1 MTYRAIPLILVFALS
16 ACGDSAV
23 FQSRNAGAATVT
35 VAPAGDTTRP
45 VGRPDLGAAALT
57 AVAPTASGP
66 LGTTVASLGDP
77 ASPGLWLETSL
88 VSIETSGRV
97 ITEGGRSADVTL
109 RPSGGAAGAGSRIS
123 LAAMQALGLNLTS
136 LPTLS
141 VIAGG

>member
-1 MTYRAIPLILVFALS
+1 MTYRAVPLVLVFALS
-16 ACGDSAV
+16 ACGDSAM
-23 FQSRNAGAATVT
+23 FQSRNAGAATVA
-35 VAPAGDTTRP
+35 VPSAGDTPRP
-45 VGRPDLGAAALT
+45 VGRPDPGAAALT
-57 AVAPTASGP
+57 AVVPTASGL

-88 VSIETSGRV
+88 VSTETPGRV
-97 ITEGGRSADVTL
+97 TITGGRSADVTL

-141 VIAGG
+141 VTAGG

>member
-16 ACGDSAV
+16 ACGDSAM
-23 FQSRNAGAATVT
+23 FQSRNAGAATVA
-35 VAPAGDTTRP
+35 VPSAGDTTRP

-57 AVAPTASGP
+57 AAPTASGP

-88 VSIETSGRV
+88 VSIETPGRV